1 MGKEINLFANHPDPV
16 ILVIN
21 DGTVTTFL
29 KDKLNP
35 FRQAQLP
42 SSTSEKP
49 VDVLAIKSPQNPS
62 LWFIRQN
69 PGVTVR
75 SGGKIIEDNGL
86 FGVRCT
92 VDLENKQTNPP
103 ELDKLVE
110 IAKELGWEIFPYV
123 IALLRMVKQK

>member
-1 MGKEINLFANHPDPV
+1 MGKEIILFSNSEDPV
-16 ILVIN
+16 RLIIN
-21 DGTVTTFL
+21 NGTVTTLL
-29 KDKLNP
+29 KNKPDP

-49 VDVLAIKSPQNPS
+49 VEVIAATLPQRPN

-75 SGGKIIEDNGL
+75 SGGEIIEDNGL

-103 ELDKLVE
+103 ELAELLE
-110 IAKELGWEIFPYV
+110 QAKILGWNISPYI
-123 IALLRMVKQK
+123 IALLGMVGQK

>member
-1 MGKEINLFANHPDPV
+1 MGKEIILFSNSEDPV
-16 ILVIN
+16 RLIIN
-21 DGTVTTFL
+21 NGTVTTLL
-29 KDKLNP
+29 KNKPDP

-49 VDVLAIKSPQNPS
+49 VDVLAIKSLQNPN
-62 LWFIRQN
+62 LWFIQQN

-103 ELDKLVE
+103 ELAELLE
-110 IAKELGWEIFPYV
+110 QAKMLGWNISPYI
-123 IALLRMVKQK
+123 IALLGMVGQK

>member
-75 SGGKIIEDNGL
+75 SGGEIIEDNGL

-103 ELDKLVE
+103 ELAELLE
-110 IAKELGWEIFPYV
+110 QAKTLGWNISPYI
-123 IALLRMVKQK
+123 IALLGMVGQK